1 MNKHRRHMHESIR
14 DIQRTDLSG
23 KMPYRQAR
31 RKYKE
36 GLRAIP
42 IKFTTGT
49 RWMLMDFG
57 EIGIRSS
64 EAKRLG
70 SELTDIFISALWEGY
85 NVYVR
90 YETDHNFFTV
100 EFLKRVGRFP
110 VCWSYTASYY
120 EAVINPAFGFAELVI
135 RAANSAFDGSV
146 NFRKINDG
154 FLSVT
159 FASVYAD
166 ETENAIRAK
175 HDTTSVDYQAY
186 AYGMIGS
193 IQFGKE
199 TRELFRAIIDR
210 RVETLMKASETRGIP
225 VCHEISDYAKRNKE
239 GIVNDAH

>member
-1 MNKHRRHMHESIR
+1 MNRHKRHVHESVR
-14 DIQRTDLSG
+14 DIQRTDPSG

-70 SELTDIFISALWEGY
+70 SELTDIFISALTKGY

-110 VCWSYTASYY
+110 VCWSYVASYY
-120 EAVINPAFGFAELVI
+120 DAVISPVFGFAELVI
-135 RAANSAFDGSV
+135 RAANSAFDGAV

-154 FLSVT
+154 LLSVT

-166 ETENAIRAK
+166 ETENTVKAK
-175 HDTTSVDYQAY
+175 HDTASVDYQAY
-186 AYGMIGS
+186 AYGMLGS
-193 IQFGKE
+193 ILSGKE
-199 TRELFRAIIDR
+199 TRDQFGAIVDR
-210 RVETLMKASETRGIP
+210 RVESLMEASMARGVP
-225 VCHEISDYAKRNKE
+225 VCHEISDYAKKKE
-239 GIVNDAH
+239 DT

>member
-14 DIQRTDLSG
+14 DIQRTDPFG

-49 RWMLMDFG
+49 RWILMDFG
-57 EIGIRSS
+57 ETGIRSS

-90 YETDHNFFTV
+90 YETDHNFVTV

-120 EAVINPAFGFAELVI
+120 EAVINPAFGFAELII
-135 RAANSAFDGSV
+135 RAANLAFDGSV
-146 NFRKINDG
+146 DFRKINDG

-159 FASVYAD
+159 FASVDVDDDENSINASLQPVAD
-166 ETENAIRAK
+166 YRT
-175 HDTTSVDYQAY
+175 Y

-193 IQFGKE
+193 IQSGKE

-210 RVETLMKASETRGIP
+210 RVETLMKASETRGVP
-225 VCHEISDYAKRNKE
+225 VCHEISDYAKKKE
-239 GIVNDAH
+239 DP